1 MVEFLSKETQ
11 DTEKLAAELAKKLQP
26 GSIIGLRGTLGAG
39 KTVFTRGLA
48 RGLGIE
54 GPVTSPTYTLV
65 SEYLNGRLPL
75 YHFDLYRIHSE
86 EEFELIGAREML
98 YGNGISVI
106 EWFERVEAIL
116 PEEMLVITLEI
127 NENGSRTIQYSRDI

>member
-1 MVEFLSKETQ
+1 LVEFLSKETQ
-11 DTEKLAAELAKKLQP
+11 DTEKLAAELAEKLVP
-26 GSIIGLRGTLGAG
+26 GSVIGLKGTLGAG

-65 SEYLNGRLPL
+65 AEYLQGRLPL

-86 EEFELIGAREML
+86 EEFELIGAREKL
-98 YGNGISVI
+98 YGKGVSVI
-106 EWFERVEAIL
+106 EWFERVESIL
-116 PEEMLVITLEI
+116 PDEMLVITLEI
-127 NENGSRTIQYSRDI
+127 NENGSRTIKYSRNI